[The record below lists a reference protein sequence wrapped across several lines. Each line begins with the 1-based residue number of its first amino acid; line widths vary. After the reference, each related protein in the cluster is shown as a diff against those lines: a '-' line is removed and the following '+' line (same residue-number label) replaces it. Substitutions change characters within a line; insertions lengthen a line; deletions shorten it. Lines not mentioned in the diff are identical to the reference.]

1 MSSPSWL
8 PGHVESLDIPA
19 CTTARYDCPVCE
31 GKNTFSVT
39 DDGHQRKWYCFHADC
54 NVKGYTGVTLTKEYA
69 KRAFRTPSKTSQ
81 DVDTKPTEFV
91 VPDTFVSVGRSLDAE
106 LYLRKYGAYDAYL
119 SGNADI
125 QWDFKRGRFVF
136 MVRHKG
142 KIVDAA
148 GRLVH
153 GVGPKWYRYG
163 NSRHPFSCGESDSA
177 FVVED
182 CVSACAVSPNATGVA
197 LLGTNLL
204 QEHIDFLSTFK
215 RVFVALDKDATDKA
229 IDMVRTLSTR
239 VSTKLTVLHTDL
251 KNMEKEER
259 NDFIRSQLNR

>member
-1 MSSPSWL
+1 MTSSSWL

-19 CTTARYDCPVCE
+19 CTTARYDCPVC
-31 GKNTFSVT
+31 GAKNTFSVT

-69 KRAFRTPSKTSQ
+69 KRAFKSPVKKEPVAPATPA
-81 DVDTKPTEFV
+81 EFV

-119 SGNADI
+119 SGAVDLR
-125 QWDFKRGRFVF
+125 WDFKRGRLVF
-136 MVRHKG
+136 IVKNKG

-148 GRLVH
+148 GRLIH

-163 NSRHPFSCGESDSA
+163 SSRHPFHCGTHDSA

-182 CVSACAVSPNATGVA
+182 CVSACAVHPLATGVA

-204 QEHIDFLSTFK
+204 QEHIDFLSKFE

-229 IDMVRTLSTR
+229 IDMVRTLSTK

-251 KNMEKEER
+251 KNMVKEER
-259 NDFIRSQLNR
+259 DDFIRSQLNR

>member
-19 CTTARYDCPVCE
+19 CTTARYDCPVCG

-69 KRAFRTPSKTSQ
+69 KRAFKTQKTSPQ
-81 DVDTKPTEFV
+81 ITEAKTTDFV
-91 VPDTFVSVGRSLDAE
+91 LPDTFVSVGRSLDAE
-106 LYLRKYGAYDAYL
+106 LYLRKYGAYDSYL
-119 SGNADI
+119 SGAVDLR
-125 QWDFKRGRFVF
+125 WDFKRGRVVF
-136 MVRHKG
+136 LVKHKG
-142 KIVDAA
+142 KVVDAA
-148 GRLVH
+148 GRLIH

-163 NSRHPFSCGESDSA
+163 SSRHPFYCGTHDSA

-182 CVSACAVSPNATGVA
+182 CVSACAVNPMATGVA

-204 QEHIDFLSTFK
+204 QEHIDFLCRFK
-215 RVFVALDKDATDKA
+215 SVFVALDKDATDKA
-229 IDMVRTLSTR
+229 IDMVRTLSTK

-259 NDFIRSQLNR
+259 NDLIRSQLNR